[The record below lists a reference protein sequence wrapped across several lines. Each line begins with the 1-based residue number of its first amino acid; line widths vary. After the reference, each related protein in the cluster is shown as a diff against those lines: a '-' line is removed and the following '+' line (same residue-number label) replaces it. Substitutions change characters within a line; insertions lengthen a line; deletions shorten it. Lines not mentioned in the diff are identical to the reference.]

1 MGAHTLFVNRR
12 DFACGSIRDSFHPGD
27 SYAVLGHFA
36 GGNPRFLRKCILFFP
51 KIALDIAVRVW

>member
-27 SYAVLGHFA
+27 SYAVLGHIA
-36 GGNPRFLRKCILFFP
+36 GGNPRFLRKYILFSP
-51 KIALDIAVRVW
+51 KKALDIAVLVW